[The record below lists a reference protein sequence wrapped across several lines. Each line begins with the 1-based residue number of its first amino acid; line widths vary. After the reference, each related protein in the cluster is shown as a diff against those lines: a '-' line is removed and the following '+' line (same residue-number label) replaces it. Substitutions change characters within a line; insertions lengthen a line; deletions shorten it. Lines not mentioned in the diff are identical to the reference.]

1 MLPQGN
7 YVYVVYVGG
16 RQIIGSFSFFI
27 AQKLIISI
35 YQDRVVIQ

>member
-1 MLPQGN
+1 MLPQGY

-16 RQIIGSFSFFI
+16 RQIIGNFSFLT
-27 AQKLIISI
+27 AQKLLISI

>member
-16 RQIIGSFSFFI
+16 RRIIGNFSFLI
-27 AQKLIISI
+27 AQKLLISI